1 MAQAI
6 AIDPDR
12 AEAPDASAPAQ
23 PGQSQNGPFLVIAN
37 EASGTNA
44 RDSDAIR
51 RALAVLE
58 EAGARLR
65 HWSPGD
71 DRALNAILEE
81 EIAAGVRTVVAAG
94 GDGTAMALADAMAGR
109 DAALAVL
116 PLGTFNYFARGLGL
130 SETPEEAA
138 RALLGAERR
147 AIRVGAVNGQIFLN
161 NASLGIYP
169 SILKEREDVYRRFG
183 RRRLMA
189 HWSVLRTFWRFQR
202 PMQLTLTLADGR
214 RRSYRTPLLFV
225 ARSAY
230 QLERFHLAGAE
241 AIQRD
246 HLALLIGRGHSRAAL
261 FRLAWRLVTRTMQ
274 EGRDYHLVEAERVRV
289 ETARRRPLLAFDG
302 EKRRDRSPFD
312 FAMADQPLTILLPA
326 ARREAGLPPDKAA

>member
-1 MAQAI
+1 M

-12 AEAPDASAPAQ
+12 AEAPDTPERAGEALR
-23 PGQSQNGPFLVIAN
+23 NGPFLVIAN

-51 RALAVLE
+51 RAMAVLE
-58 EAGARLR
+58 DAGARLR

-71 DRALNAILEE
+71 TDALNAILDE
-81 EIAAGVRTVVAAG
+81 EIADGARTVVAAG
-94 GDGTAMALADAMAGR
+94 GDGTAMALADAMVGR
-109 DAALAVL
+109 DAAMSVL

-138 RALLGAERR
+138 RTLLEAERR
-147 AIRVGAVNGQIFLN
+147 PIRVGEVNGQVFLN

-189 HWSVLRTFWRFQR
+189 HWSVVRTFWRFQR
-202 PMQLTLTLADGR
+202 PMHLTLTLADGAR
-214 RRSYRTPLLFV
+214 EEYRTPLLFV

-230 QLERFHLAGAE
+230 QLQRFNLAGCD

-246 HLALLIGRGHSRAAL
+246 HLALLIGRGQSRAAL
-261 FRLAWRLVTRTMQ
+261 FRLAWRLVTRSMQ
-274 EGRDYHLVEAERVRV
+274 QGRDYDLVEAESVRV

-302 EKRRDRSPFD
+302 EKRRDTSPFD
-312 FAMADQPLTILLPA
+312 FAMTDQKLTILLPPKA
-326 ARREAGLPPDKAA
+326 SDAGSEPGSESGA